1 MLGVVVSEIVQVVYV
16 ILLECKYFLHVLHVR
31 YVLVIKMYH
40 VV

>member
-1 MLGVVVSEIVQVVYV
+1 MLVNGVAEIVQMVCF
-16 ILLECKYFLHVLHVR
+16 ILLECKYLFLVLHVR